1 MARRKLN
8 TLLTEV
14 LEVLNSDDVK
24 VNLYLG
30 HRKADDVVA
39 IVNPT
44 IQPTLKDQLLQITKT
59 QIELCKKLTEADYNV
74 VGSNDDTVERASVD
88 NYKDDIAKITKSIE
102 KPTVTFRFA
111 PENFDFFIYSFTLKK
126 GEKEKT
132 IRAIRRT
139 KNIKFLKKG
148 FLGQFTEGV
157 FKQTEDS
164 KLIGTDDLIDLFIY
178 DDDVVILNHSSF
190 ESIFKLTD
198 SLKKKAESVLSNP
211 AFDEYIDRIEVLKT
225 DALQN
230 RSYTKRLSRLDGK
243 ENSTLFLNDLSKT
256 KSVIDQFELDIEVD
270 VVGRKI
276 RYRDNTQLST
286 FINLMQDSFYK
297 TLIGEVTGIDER
309 K

>member
-1 MARRKLN
+1 MARKKLN
-8 TLLTEV
+8 ILLTEM
-14 LEVLNSDDVK
+14 LNVLNSDDVK

-44 IQPTLKDQLLQITKT
+44 IQSPLKNQLLQITKK
-59 QIELCKKLTEADYNV
+59 QIKLCETLTEADYNI
-74 VGSNDDTVERASVD
+74 VGSNDDTVERTSVD

-102 KPTVTFRFA
+102 TPTVKFRFA

-126 GEKEKT
+126 DEEEKT

-148 FLGQFTEGV
+148 FLGHVTEGT

-190 ESIFKLTD
+190 ERIFKLTD
-198 SLKKKAESVLSNP
+198 SLKKKAESVLSNEE
-211 AFDEYIDRIEVLKT
+211 FNQYIDRIEVLKT

-243 ENSTLFLNDLSKT
+243 NNSTLFLNDLSKT
-256 KSVIDQFELDIEVD
+256 KAVIDQFELDIEVD
-270 VVGRKI
+270 VVESKI
-276 RYRDNTQLST
+276 RYRDNTQLAT

-297 TLIGEVTGIDER
+297 TLIGEVRGIDER